1 MTVTDSLERGRAAF
15 GRQAW
20 GDAYAQLLAADRE
33 AGLEPEDLERL
44 AIASHLVGRDAESAD
59 VWARAHHAFLGRG
72 AAPGA
77 ARCAFWLGF
86 TSLIQGEPARSGG
99 WLARGQRLLDD
110 GRHDCVERGYLLVLQ
125 ALRRM
130 WEGDNATLHATF
142 DQAARIGERFG
153 DSQLVAFGRV
163 GVGEALLRSGQTAEG
178 VALFDEV
185 MVSVTAGEVSP
196 IGVGIIY
203 CAVIGECQQIFDLRR
218 AQEWTAALGQW
229 CASQPDLV
237 PYRGQCLVHR
247 AEIMQLQG
255 AWSDAMREA
264 RLACERLSQTVGRP
278 WVGGA
283 LYLQAE
289 LHRLRGEFSRA
300 EEAYRE
306 ASHSGHESQP
316 GLALLR
322 LAQGKTEA
330 AAAAIRRVMD
340 ETHDRAT
347 RSMLLAAYVEIML
360 AANDVPAARAGAD
373 ELAGIA
379 EQLEAP
385 LLRAMAAHATGAA
398 LLAEGDGRAAL
409 TALRHAWAAWQGIEA
424 PYEAARVRVLI
435 GLACRAL
442 GDDDTAEMELDT
454 ARWVFGQLGA
464 APDVARVEALSR
476 VGTARAPGGLTA
488 REVEVLRLVASGKT
502 NRAIAKALVIS
513 DHTVR
518 RHLQNIFN
526 KIGVSSR
533 APPPRLRS
541 SATWSDP
548 PRGTNVPRPPTA
560 RFGSNGRCRCPR
572 SLPTLSPRGANQCR
586 REI

>member
-1 MTVTDSLERGRAAF
+1 MTGTDSLDRGRTSFA
-15 GRQAW
+15 RQAW
-20 GDAYAQLLAADRE
+20 ADAYAQLMAADRE
-33 AGLEPEDLERL
+33 AALEPEDLERL
-44 AIASHLVGRDAESAD
+44 AIAAHLVGRDAECAD
-59 VWARAHHAFLGRG
+59 VWARAHHAFLSQG
-72 AAPGA
+72 AAQGA

-86 TSLIQGEPARSGG
+86 TTLIQGETAQSGG

-130 WEGDNATLHATF
+130 WEGDNATLYVTF
-142 DQAARIGERFG
+142 GEAARIGERFG
-153 DSQLVAFGRV
+153 DAQLMAFGRI
-163 GVGEALLRSGQTAEG
+163 GVGEALIRAGQTAEG

-185 MVSVTAGEVSP
+185 MVAVTTGEVSP

-218 AQEWTAALGQW
+218 AREWTKALGQW
-229 CASQPDLV
+229 CAAHPDLV

-255 AWSDAMREA
+255 AWADAMREA
-264 RLACERLSQTVGRP
+264 RQACERPSHTIGRP

-289 LHRLRGEFSRA
+289 LHRLRGEFAQA
-300 EEAYRE
+300 EAAYRE

-316 GLALLR
+316 GLAQLR

-330 AAAAIRRVMD
+330 AAAAIRRVMN
-340 ETHDRAT
+340 ETHDRAA
-347 RSMLLAAYVEIML
+347 RSMLLPAYVEIML
-360 AANDVPAARAGAD
+360 AANDPRAARAGAE
-373 ELAGIA
+373 ELVGIA

-385 LLRAMAAHATGAA
+385 LLRALAAHATGAT
-398 LLAEGDGRAAL
+398 LLAEGDGRKAL
-409 TALRHAWAAWQGIEA
+409 PALRHAWAAWQGIEA

-435 GLACRAL
+435 GVACRAL
-442 GDDDTAEMELDT
+442 GDDDTAELELDT
-454 ARWVFGQLGA
+454 ARWVFRQLGA

-476 VGTARAPGGLTA
+476 SGAASAPGGLTA
-488 REVEVLRLVASGKT
+488 REVEVLRLVAEGKT
-502 NRAIAKALVIS
+502 NREIATALILS

-533 APPPRLRS
+533 AA
-541 SATWSDP
+541 ATAFAFQRDL
-548 PRGTNVPRPPTA
+548 V
-560 RFGSNGRCRCPR
+560 
-572 SLPTLSPRGANQCR
+572 
-586 REI
+586 

>member
-1 MTVTDSLERGRAAF
+1 MTPADSLDRGRASFA
-15 GRQAW
+15 RQAW
-20 GDAYAQLLAADRE
+20 GEAYAQLTVADRE
-33 AGLEPEDLERL
+33 AALEPEDLERL
-44 AIASHLVGRDAESAD
+44 ATAAHLVGRDAECAD
-59 VWARAHHAFLGRG
+59 VWTRAHHAFLGRG
-72 AAPGA
+72 AVPEA

-86 TSLIQGEPARSGG
+86 TSLLEGEPARSGG

-125 ALRRM
+125 ALRSM
-130 WEGDNATLHATF
+130 FAGDNATLHATF

-153 DSQLVAFGRV
+153 DAQLMAFGRI
-163 GVGEALLRSGQTAEG
+163 GVGEALIRSGQTAAG

-185 MVSVTAGEVSP
+185 MVAVTTGEVSP

-203 CAVIGECQQIFDLRR
+203 CAVIEECQQIFDLRR
-218 AQEWTAALGQW
+218 AKEWTKALGQW
-229 CASQPDLV
+229 CASHPDLV

-255 AWSDAMREA
+255 AWPDAMREA
-264 RLACERLSQTVGRP
+264 RQACERLPQTVGRA

-289 LHRLRGEFSRA
+289 LHRLRGEFARA

-306 ASHSGHESQP
+306 ASQSGRESQP
-316 GLALLR
+316 GLAQLR
-322 LAQGKTEA
+322 LGQGKIEA

-340 ETHDRAT
+340 EARDQAT
-347 RSMLLAAYVEIML
+347 RSRLLAAYVEIML
-360 AANDVPAARAGAD
+360 AANDVRAAHAGAD

-385 LLRAMAAHATGAA
+385 LLRAMAAHATGAV

-409 TALRHAWAAWQGIEA
+409 TALRGAWTAWQGIEA

-454 ARWVFGQLGA
+454 ARWVFRQLGA
-464 APDVARVEALSR
+464 SPDVARVEALSR
-476 VGTARAPGGLTA
+476 AGAVSAPGGLTA
-488 REVEVLRLVASGKT
+488 REVEVLRLVAEGKS
-502 NRAIAKALVIS
+502 NREIAKALVLS

-533 APPPRLRS
+533 AG
-541 SATWSDP
+541 ATAFAFQRDL
-548 PRGTNVPRPPTA
+548 V
-560 RFGSNGRCRCPR
+560 
-572 SLPTLSPRGANQCR
+572 
-586 REI
+586 

>member
-1 MTVTDSLERGRAAF
+1 MTAAGALERGRAAF
-15 GRQAW
+15 ARQAW
-20 GDAYAQLLAADRE
+20 AEAYAQLTAADRG
-33 AGLEPEDLERL
+33 AALEPEDLERL
-44 AIASHLVGRDAESAD
+44 ASAAHLLGRDAECVD
-59 VWARAHHAFLGRG
+59 LWARAHHAFLGRG

-86 TSLIQGEPARSGG
+86 SSLLAGESAASGG

-110 GRHDCVERGYLLVLQ
+110 GRHDCVERGYLLMLQ
-125 ALRRM
+125 ALRSM
-130 WEGDNATLHATF
+130 WAGDNTTLHATF

-153 DSQLVAFGRV
+153 DAQLVAFGRV
-163 GVGEALLRSGQTAEG
+163 GVGEALIRAGRPAEG

-185 MVSVTAGEVSP
+185 MVAVTTGEVSP

-203 CAVIGECQQIFDLRR
+203 CAVIEECQEIFDLRR
-218 AQEWTAALGQW
+218 AKEWTRALGQW

-247 AEIMQLQG
+247 AEIMHLQG
-255 AWSDAMREA
+255 AWPDAMREA
-264 RLACERLSQTVGRP
+264 RQACERLSQTVGRP

-289 LHRLRGEFSRA
+289 LHRLRGEFARA

-306 ASHSGHESQP
+306 ASQSGRDSQP
-316 GLALLR
+316 GLAQLR

-340 ETHDRAT
+340 EAHDQAS
-347 RSMLLAAYVEIML
+347 RSRLLAAYVEIML
-360 AANDVPAARAGAD
+360 AASDVRAARAGAD
-373 ELAGIA
+373 ELAAIA

-385 LLRAMAAHATGAA
+385 LLRAMAAHATGAT

-409 TALRHAWAAWQGIEA
+409 SALRGAWAAWQGVEA
-424 PYEAARVRVLI
+424 PYEAARARVLI
-435 GLACRAL
+435 ALACRAL
-442 GDDDTAEMELDT
+442 GDHDTAKMELDA
-454 ARWVFGQLGA
+454 ARRVFDQLGA

-476 VGTARAPGGLTA
+476 ARAASTPAGLTA
-488 REVEVLRLVASGKT
+488 REMDVLRLVAEGRT
-502 NRAIAKALVIS
+502 NREIASALVIS

-533 APPPRLRS
+533 AA
-541 SATWSDP
+541 ATAFAFQ
-548 PRGTNVPRPPTA
+548 RHLV
-560 RFGSNGRCRCPR
+560 
-572 SLPTLSPRGANQCR
+572 
-586 REI
+586 

>member
-1 MTVTDSLERGRAAF
+1 VTGTNSLDRGRAAF

-20 GDAYAQLLAADRE
+20 GDACAQLTAADRE
-33 AGLEPEDLERL
+33 VALEPEDLERL
-44 AIASHLVGRDAESAD
+44 AIAAHLVGRDADCAD
-59 VWARAHHAFLGRG
+59 AWTRAHHAFLGRG
-72 AAPGA
+72 AIPEAV
-77 ARCAFWLGF
+77 RCAFWLGF
-86 TSLIQGEPARSGG
+86 TSLLEGESARSGG

-125 ALRRM
+125 ALRSM
-130 WEGDNATLHATF
+130 WAGDNATLHATF
-142 DQAARIGERFG
+142 GEAARIGERFG
-153 DSQLVAFGRV
+153 DAQLTAFGRL
-163 GVGEALLRSGQTAEG
+163 GVGEALIRSGQTAAG
-178 VALFDEV
+178 VALLDEV
-185 MVSVTAGEVSP
+185 MVAVTTGEVSP
-196 IGVGIIY
+196 IGVGILY

-218 AQEWTAALGQW
+218 AKEWTKALGQW

-255 AWSDAMREA
+255 AWPDAMREA
-264 RLACERLSQTVGRP
+264 RQACERLPQTVGRA

-289 LHRLRGEFSRA
+289 LHRLRGEFARA

-306 ASHSGHESQP
+306 ASQSGRDSQP
-316 GLALLR
+316 GLAQLR

-330 AAAAIRRVMD
+330 AAAAIRRVRD
-340 ETHDRAT
+340 EAGDQAA
-347 RSMLLAAYVEIML
+347 RSRLLAAYVEIML
-360 AANDVPAARAGAD
+360 AANDVPAARAGAE

-385 LLRAMAAHATGAA
+385 LLRAMAAQSTGAA

-409 TALRHAWAAWQGIEA
+409 AALRGAWAAWQGIEA

-442 GDDDTAEMELDT
+442 GDDDTAELELDT
-454 ARWVFGQLGA
+454 ARWVFRQLGA

-476 VGTARAPGGLTA
+476 AGADRTPGGLTA
-488 REVEVLRLVASGKT
+488 REVEVLRLVAEGKT
-502 NRAIAKALVIS
+502 NREIAKALVLS

-533 APPPRLRS
+533 AG
-541 SATWSDP
+541 ATAFAFQRDL
-548 PRGTNVPRPPTA
+548 V
-560 RFGSNGRCRCPR
+560 
-572 SLPTLSPRGANQCR
+572 
-586 REI
+586 